1 MTVAS
6 RRAMRDM
13 ADTTPNNRKN
23 LERVRRMLKLRP
35 WVQALFVLVWVAP
48 IGWLSRHV
56 WKPLAEVQ
64 SVPGCGFHCY
74 ACPLA
79 SFACPVGIVAQF
91 SSAHMFPFLAAGIV
105 LFFAAAV
112 GSLICG
118 WACPFGFLQ
127 DLLDKIPVKKF
138 RIPNW
143 MGFGRYLTLI
153 GLVILVPYLWGEA
166 HELFICRVCP
176 AGGIEGGFV
185 RLGMDFFGIDGGVPA
200 EAISLTKWIIVPA
213 FLLLAIFTYRPWC
226 KIFCPLGGFLSL
238 FNRVSVFHL
247 KFDKSS
253 CTQCNTCRARCPMG
267 VKVDKRVNSLG
278 CIRCLECTT
287 CGAITPVIAG
297 LPDKDKAAADKQP
310 S

>member
-1 MTVAS
+1 
-6 RRAMRDM
+6 MRDM
-13 ADTTPNNRKN
+13 ADTSPSKKD
-23 LERVRRMLKLRP
+23 LKRVRRILRLRP
-35 WVQALFVLVWVAP
+35 WIQAFFVLVWIAP
-48 IGWLSRHV
+48 LQWLSRNV
-56 WKPLAEVQ
+56 WKPLADVKN
-64 SVPGCGFHCY
+64 VPGCGFHCY

-79 SFACPVGIVAQF
+79 SFACPVGVVAEF
-91 SSAHMFPFLAAGIV
+91 SSAHAIPFLAIGIV
-105 LFFAAAV
+105 LLFAAAV

-127 DLLDKIPVKKF
+127 DMLDKIPVKKF

-153 GLVILVPYLWGEA
+153 GLVILVPYFWGNMND
-166 HELFICRVCP
+166 LFICKVCP
-176 AGGIEGGFV
+176 AGGLESGMARVGMGFFDMEGGLPV
-185 RLGMDFFGIDGGVPA
+185 S
-200 EAISLTKWIIVPA
+200 EISLIKWIIVPA
-213 FLLLAIFTYRPWC
+213 FLFLAIFTYRPWC

-238 FNRVSVFHL
+238 FNRFSLFHL
-247 KFDKSS
+247 KFDKAS
-253 CTQCNTCRARCPMG
+253 CTQCNTCRARCAMG

-297 LPDKDKAAADKQP
+297 LSRKDDDAADKQA